1 MKKSYFIFVVAL
13 LAAIVS
19 FSAVFADGE
28 KTLVVGFDQNFP
40 PYGYVGEDGE
50 FTGYDL
56 DLAAEV
62 AKRLDLEIVY
72 QPIDWDAKDME
83 LDSGTIDLIWNG
95 FTIQGREDDYT
106 WTETYKEAG
115 QIVLVAA
122 KSGIID
128 LKDLSGKVVAVQT
141 DSAGL
146 AALEDEANAELTASF
161 KDLTIVPDYNQ
172 AFMDLEAGAVDAI
185 VMDVDVAL
193 FQIKGKDDDYRILD
207 EYIQKEDYAVGFKL
221 GNEELRDKVQEA
233 LNEMAKE
240 GFISELSDKYFSY
253 DSCALAACEKSA
265 E

>member
-1 MKKSYFIFVVAL
+1 MKKSYLIFAVAL

-19 FSAVFADGE
+19 VSAVFADGE

-122 KSGIID
+122 KSGIVD

-161 KDLTIVPDYNQ
+161 KDLDRKSTRLNSSH
-172 AFMDLEAGAVDAI
+172 
-185 VMDVDVAL
+185 
-193 FQIKGKDDDYRILD
+193 
-207 EYIQKEDYAVGFKL
+207 
-221 GNEELRDKVQEA
+221 LR
-233 LNEMAKE
+233 
-240 GFISELSDKYFSY
+240 
-253 DSCALAACEKSA
+253 
-265 E
+265 